1 MPASTKSGS
10 NNMRYTI
17 IAFAYNTPGVLNR
30 MSDLLTRR
38 KINIDSLTVSETEQ
52 SGIARFTIVVNAEP
66 DRIEKVTKQLY
77 KIIEMVKVF
86 EMTDEQL
93 IFKEIAFI
101 KVTAKTPQ
109 QRKDIEQTAA
119 LFGAKIVHVAYDYV
133 VLEITGS
140 EVETQSLFLQLKP
153 YGIKEFV
160 KSGRIAVLK
169 DESNVPGVETTF
181 LKEPSYAVTSIELSA
196 IKRLELMARERTGV
210 VSLAQGIPSFATP
223 AHIKKAA
230 HTAIKKGL
238 CDKYTPGFGIAP
250 LREAI
255 VKKLA
260 QDNKIKV
267 HVDNVTVT
275 HGGIEAM
282 MAAFIAILNRN
293 DQVIFLTPDYAS
305 HITQSIIAHYGA
317 RPVFVPLDE
326 CEDEWKLNPQRLESA
341 ITQQTKAILIC
352 NPSNPIGKV
361 YTEDEL
367 ATIAAIAK
375 KYNLYIISDETYE
388 YIVFDGKKHI
398 SIGSL
403 QDASDRTISIF
414 SMSKT
419 YSMTGW
425 RIGYA
430 VASRALSTQLMKVHD
445 SLITCPA
452 AVSQYA
458 AVAALEGSQRCV
470 EEFRK
475 EYITRR
481 GIVAAALKK
490 TDKLTMV
497 SPSGGYFAFLKIHG
511 TIDDYELA
519 VRLVKEAGVAVVPGS
534 AFGLGG
540 AGHIRISFGCEPK
553 QLKEGLARLI
563 SFVNKTIR

>member
-1 MPASTKSGS
+1 
-10 NNMRYTI
+10 MRYTI

-30 MSDLLTRR
+30 MSDLFTRR
-38 KINIDSLTVSETEQ
+38 KINIESLTVSETEQ
-52 SGIARFTIVVNAEP
+52 HGISRFTIVVSSDP
-66 DRIEKVTKQLY
+66 GKIEKVTKQLY
-77 KIIEMVKVF
+77 KIIEMIKVF

-109 QRKDIEQTAA
+109 QRKDIEQTAK
-119 LFGAKIVHVAYDYV
+119 LFGATIVHVAYDYV

-140 EVETQSLFLQLKP
+140 EIETQSLFLQLKP

-169 DESNVPGVETTF
+169 DESQISGVQSSF

-196 IKRLELMARERTGV
+196 IKRLELMSREQPGV
-210 VSLAQGIPSFATP
+210 ISLAQGIPSFATP

-238 CDKYTPGFGIAP
+238 CDKYTPGYGIAP

-255 VKKLA
+255 RQKLA
-260 QDNKIKV
+260 KDNHIKTEV
-267 HVDNVTVT
+267 ANVTAT

-282 MAAFIAILNRN
+282 MAAFIAILNKN
-293 DQVIFLTPDYAS
+293 DEVIFLTPDYAS

-326 CEDEWKLNPQRLESA
+326 ENNWSLVPERLESA
-341 ITQQTKAILIC
+341 VTQKTKAILIC

-361 YTEDEL
+361 YSQSEL
-367 ATIAAIAK
+367 AKIAEIAK

-388 YIVFDGKKHI
+388 YFVFDGTKHI
-398 SIGSL
+398 SIASL
-403 QDASDRTISIF
+403 PDAADRTISVF
-414 SMSKT
+414 SLSKT

-430 VASRALSTQLMKVHD
+430 VASRSVSAELMKVHD
-445 SLITCPA
+445 SIVTCPA

-458 AVAALEGSQRCV
+458 AIAALEGTQKCV

-475 EYITRR
+475 EYISRR
-481 GIVAAALKK
+481 QIVVNALKK

-497 SPSGGYFAFLKIHG
+497 LPKGGYFAFLKIKN

-519 VRLVKEAGVAVVPGS
+519 VKLVKEAKVAVVPGS

-540 AGHIRISFGCEPK
+540 AGHIRISFGCEPA
-553 QLKEGLARLI
+553 QLKEGLKRLI
-563 SFVNKTIR
+563 TFVNKNL

>member
-1 MPASTKSGS
+1 MT
-10 NNMRYTI
+10 YTI

-38 KINIDSLTVSETEQ
+38 KINIESLTVSETEQ
-52 SGIARFTIVVNAEP
+52 KNISRFTIVVNTEP
-66 DRIEKVTKQLY
+66 NLIEKVTKQLY
-77 KIIEMVKVF
+77 KIIEMIKVF

-119 LFGAKIVHVAYDYV
+119 LFGATIVHVSYDYI
-133 VLEITGS
+133 VLEKTGS
-140 EVETQSLFLQLKP
+140 EIETQSLFLQLKP

-169 DESNVPGVETTF
+169 DETQVAGVQSSF

-196 IKRLELMARERTGV
+196 IKRLELMSREHEGV
-210 VSLAQGIPSFATP
+210 ISLAQGIPSFATP
-223 AHIKKAA
+223 SHIKKAA

-238 CDKYTPGFGIAP
+238 CDKYTPGYGIAP

-255 VKKLA
+255 AQKLA
-260 QDNKIKV
+260 KDNGIKTDV
-267 HVDNVTVT
+267 STITVT

-282 MAAFIAILNRN
+282 MSAFIAILNRG
-293 DQVIFLTPDYAS
+293 DEVIFLTPDYAS

-317 RPVFVPLDE
+317 RPIFVPFNEEKNWALVSE
-326 CEDEWKLNPQRLESA
+326 RLESA
-341 ITQQTKAILIC
+341 VTQKTKAILIC

-361 YTEDEL
+361 YTKTEL
-367 ATIAAIAK
+367 ETIAAIAK
-375 KYNLYIISDETYE
+375 KHNLYIISDETYE
-388 YIVFDGKKHI
+388 YILFDGTKHI
-398 SIGSL
+398 SIASL
-403 QDASDRTISIF
+403 PDAADRTISVF
-414 SMSKT
+414 SLSKT

-430 VASRALSTQLMKVHD
+430 VASRSVSAELLKVHD
-445 SLITCPA
+445 SIVTCPA

-458 AVAALEGSQRCV
+458 AIAAIEGSQKCV
-470 EEFRK
+470 AEFVK
-475 EYITRR
+475 EYAARR
-481 GIVAAALKK
+481 QLVLDALKK
-490 TDKLTMV
+490 TNKLQLVT
-497 SPSGGYFAFLKIHG
+497 PQGGYFAFLKIMKDV
-511 TIDDYELA
+511 DDYELA
-519 VRLVKEAGVAVVPGS
+519 VRLVKEAKVAVVPGS

-553 QLKEGLARLI
+553 QLQEGLKRLI
-563 SFVNKTIR
+563 TFVNKEL